1 MAQRKVRRVKREG
14 ERPEADWSRPVYSPP
29 TPSTA
34 APPPPDS
41 TIRQREAS
49 EEELRETYSYVLQ
62 DLRRMA
68 LVIALI
74 FLLLLVL
81 GLAL

>member
-14 ERPEADWSRPVYSPP
+14 DRPVPARPRPAYTPP
-29 TPSTA
+29 APRGD
-34 APPPPDS
+34 APPPASS
-41 TIRQREAS
+41 TIRQREAA
-49 EEELRETYSYVLQ
+49 EEELRETYAYVLQ

-68 LVIALI
+68 LVVALI
-74 FLLLLVL
+74 FLLLLAL